1 MDRRADSTETE
12 RAAWAALDQVIDPE
26 LGLPITDLGL
36 VYRVKVGAQTA
47 QVDMTTTTPI
57 CPLGVYLAQTA
68 EMKLLEVDGID
79 HAVINTVHE
88 PLWKPEMM
96 SDHARDVLG
105 ISRTTA

>member
-1 MDRRADSTETE
+1 MDQRADSSDRE

-36 VYRVKVGAQTA
+36 VYRVEVGGETV

-68 EMKLLEVDGID
+68 EAKLLELEGID

-88 PLWKPEMM
+88 PQWKPEMM
-96 SDHARDVLG
+96 SDRAREVLG
-105 ISRTTA
+105 IS